1 MKYISVDD
9 LQAYCDN
16 QKDHSITPN
25 EFQRMNHIELVLCKD
40 CTKRRE
46 WFCELDGKYHSPNFF
61 CGFGKPK
68 EGDGDA

>member
-1 MKYISVDD
+1 MKYIGIDD

-25 EFQRMNHIELVLCKD
+25 EFQRMNHIEIVRCKD
-40 CTKRRE
+40 CRKRRE

-68 EGDGDA
+68 DGEEDG